1 MPQFTYTAVDASG
14 KRTSGNLEAVNKSQL
29 IAALKE
35 QGLYLIEATDRIDTA
50 ARDVSNVSKKIKLK
64 PLAIFC
70 RQFSTLINAGITAIK
85 ALDILY
91 QQAEDKILKESIG
104 RVYEAVQKGEAMSD
118 AFRKQG
124 EAFPELFIN
133 MIMTGE
139 SSGNLDQVLIRMA
152 DHYEKENKMK
162 NKIKGAMIYPM
173 VLGILTV
180 AVVILMLV
188 VVLPSFIGII
198 ESGGGQIP
206 LPTRIL
212 LGLSG
217 FIQRFWWLLG
227 GVIILLVIGWRGFK
241 RSEKGHLWWDGFKL
255 NMPIVGKSLRMIYSA
270 RFARTLSTLVSS
282 GLQMLSAIEITAR
295 VIGNKLIHDRL
306 LLVTEDIR
314 KGAQLSTAIRNTD
327 QFPAMIY
334 NMISVGEESGL
345 LDDILG
351 KTAAFY
357 DEESDAAIGRLVGL
371 LEPLM
376 IIFMA
381 IIIGFI
387 VISIALP
394 MFSMYGNIA

>member
-1 MPQFTYTAVDASG
+1 MPQFTYTAVDTSG

-188 VVLPSFIGII
+188 VVLPSFIDVI
-198 ESGGGQIP
+198 ESGGGEIP

>member
-188 VVLPSFIGII
+188 VVLPSFIGVI
-198 ESGGGQIP
+198 ESGGGEIP

-212 LGLSG
+212 LDLSG

-295 VIGNKLIHDRL
+295 VVGNKLIHDRL

>member
-188 VVLPSFIGII
+188 VVLPSFIGVI
-198 ESGGGQIP
+198 ESGGGEIP

-212 LGLSG
+212 LDLSG

-314 KGAQLSTAIRNTD
+314 KGVQLSTAIRNTD

>member
-1 MPQFTYTAVDASG
+1 MPQFTYTAVDTSG

-188 VVLPSFIGII
+188 VVLPSFIGVI
-198 ESGGGQIP
+198 ESGGGEIP

-212 LGLSG
+212 LDLSG

-295 VIGNKLIHDRL
+295 VVGNKLIHDRL

>member
-14 KRTSGNLEAVNKSQL
+14 KRTSGNLEAVNKNQL

-35 QGLYLIEATDRIDTA
+35 KGLYLIEATDRIDTA

-188 VVLPSFIGII
+188 VVLPSFIDVI
-198 ESGGGQIP
+198 ESGGGEIP

-212 LGLSG
+212 LDLSG

>member
-188 VVLPSFIGII
+188 VVLPSFIDVI
-198 ESGGGQIP
+198 ESGGGEIP

-212 LGLSG
+212 LDLSG

>member
-35 QGLYLIEATDRIDTA
+35 QGLYLIEATDRIDTT

-188 VVLPSFIGII
+188 VVLPSFIGVI
-198 ESGGGQIP
+198 ESGGGEIP

-212 LGLSG
+212 LDLSG

>member
-14 KRTSGNLEAVNKSQL
+14 KRTSGNLEAVNKNQL

-35 QGLYLIEATDRIDTA
+35 QGLYLIEATDRIDTT

-188 VVLPSFIGII
+188 VVLPSFIGVI
-198 ESGGGQIP
+198 ESGGGEIP

-212 LGLSG
+212 LDLSG

-295 VIGNKLIHDRL
+295 VVGNKLIHDRL

>member
-14 KRTSGNLEAVNKSQL
+14 KRTSGNLEAVNKNQL

-35 QGLYLIEATDRIDTA
+35 QGLYLIEATDRIDTT

-188 VVLPSFIGII
+188 VVLPSFIGVI
-198 ESGGGQIP
+198 ESGGGEIP

-212 LGLSG
+212 LDLSG

>member
-188 VVLPSFIGII
+188 VVLPSFIGVI
-198 ESGGGQIP
+198 ESGGGEIP

-212 LGLSG
+212 LDLSG

>member
-14 KRTSGNLEAVNKSQL
+14 KRTSGNLEAVNKNQL

-35 QGLYLIEATDRIDTA
+35 KGLYLIEATDRIDTA

>member
-162 NKIKGAMIYPM
+162 K
-173 VLGILTV
+173 
-180 AVVILMLV
+180 
-188 VVLPSFIGII
+188 
-198 ESGGGQIP
+198 
-206 LPTRIL
+206 
-212 LGLSG
+212 
-217 FIQRFWWLLG
+217 
-227 GVIILLVIGWRGFK
+227 
-241 RSEKGHLWWDGFKL
+241 
-255 NMPIVGKSLRMIYSA
+255 
-270 RFARTLSTLVSS
+270 
-282 GLQMLSAIEITAR
+282 
-295 VIGNKLIHDRL
+295 
-306 LLVTEDIR
+306 
-314 KGAQLSTAIRNTD
+314 
-327 QFPAMIY
+327 
-334 NMISVGEESGL
+334 
-345 LDDILG
+345 
-351 KTAAFY
+351 
-357 DEESDAAIGRLVGL
+357 
-371 LEPLM
+371 
-376 IIFMA
+376 
-381 IIIGFI
+381 
-387 VISIALP
+387 
-394 MFSMYGNIA
+394 

>member
-1 MPQFTYTAVDASG
+1 MSCHTTYTAVDASE
-14 KRTSGNLEAVNKSQL
+14 RTSGNLEAVNKSQL

-35 QGLYLIEATDRIDTA
+35 QGLYLIEATDRIDTT

-188 VVLPSFIGII
+188 VVLPSFIGVI
-198 ESGGGQIP
+198 ESGGGEIP

-212 LGLSG
+212 LDLSG

-295 VIGNKLIHDRL
+295 VVGNKLIHDRL